1 MKGIGLLGRKQEARM
16 SKRTTTRW
24 YIGAWAVYI
33 LAVIAF
39 IVMARANQVSGAPQP
54 GALVAYLV
62 AIATFLVMLVMWIG
76 ALIRL
81 GQQQAWGWF
90 VGVLVLH
97 LIGLGIV
104 GMVAYAFAGPPDT
117 DMVVTRPTTPV

>member
-1 MKGIGLLGRKQEARM
+1 M

-24 YIGAWAVYI
+24 YIAAWVVYM

-39 IVMARANQVSGAPQP
+39 FVMARANQGSTTPPSGA
-54 GALVAYLV
+54 LITYLLI
-62 AIATFLVMLVMWIG
+62 IATGIVMLVMWIG

-81 GQQQAWGWF
+81 GQEQAWGWF

-97 LIGLGIV
+97 LIGLGII
-104 GMVAYAFAGPPDT
+104 GMVAYAVAGPPDT
-117 DMVVTRPTTPV
+117 DAVVTRPTTPV

>member
-1 MKGIGLLGRKQEARM
+1 M

-24 YIGAWAVYI
+24 YIAAWVVYI
-33 LAVIAF
+33 LAVVAF
-39 IVMARANQVSGAPQP
+39 FVMARANQGSNTPPP
-54 GALVAYLV
+54 GALITYLLI
-62 AIATFLVMLVMWIG
+62 IATGIVMLVMWIG

-104 GMVAYAFAGPPDT
+104 GMGAYAVAGPRDNEV
-117 DMVVTRPTTPV
+117 VVTRPSTPV